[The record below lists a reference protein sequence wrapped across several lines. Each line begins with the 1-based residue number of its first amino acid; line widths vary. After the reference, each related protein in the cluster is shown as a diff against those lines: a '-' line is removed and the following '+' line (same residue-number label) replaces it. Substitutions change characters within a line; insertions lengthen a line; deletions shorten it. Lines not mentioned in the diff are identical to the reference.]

1 MKLNLSGLERFIR
14 LFLGVLIIMAFAT
27 GTSGALMW
35 VGILLG
41 VGILLTGAVGYCQVY
56 SLMGIDTRNSSEKS
70 SES

>member
-14 LFLGVLIIMAFAT
+14 LFLGVLVILAFAT
-27 GTSGALMW
+27 GTSGAVMW

-56 SLMGIDTRNSSEKS
+56 SLMGIDTRNTGEKS